1 VLYWQLEKKGVTA
14 VFWSRLL
21 EILDTEMTRPASYG
35 WFHLLFFALSIAAG
49 VLMCVYLK
57 DVRKYVPR
65 VIFITAVVVFVL
77 EIYKMINFGFSYEDG
92 ISYSFPWGSFP
103 FQFCST
109 PMYVG
114 LLTGLFRRG
123 RVYDSLCAYL
133 ATFALFAGLCVM
145 IYPNDVF
152 IETVGINI
160 QTMVCHGSML
170 TVGIYLLGSGYV
182 PAAHKTVLK
191 ALPVFCGAVLIAMGL
206 NEWAYRTGMLEEHF
220 FNMFYFSPHADPHL
234 PLYSDVQNA
243 LGVANP
249 LSFIIYVAGFT
260 LAAYIVLLLAMG
272 IRALVCRKKA
282 APMTETVAVQ

>member
-1 VLYWQLEKKGVTA
+1 MS
-14 VFWSRLL
+14 WSRVL
-21 EILDTEMTRPASYG
+21 EILDAQMTEPASYG
-35 WFHLLFFALSIAAG
+35 WFHLLFFALSIGAG
-49 VLMCVYLK
+49 IWLCICFK
-57 DVRKYVPR
+57 DAQKYAPR
-65 VIFITAVVVFVL
+65 VVLTTAIIVIVL

-114 LLTGLFRRG
+114 LLAGIIRRG
-123 RVYDSLCAYL
+123 RVHHSLCAYL
-133 ATFALFAGLCVM
+133 ATYAMFAGLCVM

-152 IETVGINI
+152 IETIGINI

-170 TVGIYLLGSGYV
+170 SIGIYLLGTGYV
-182 PAAHKTVLK
+182 KAEHKTVLH
-191 ALPVFCGAVLIAMGL
+191 ALPVFGTAVVIAMIL
-206 NEWAYRTGMLEEHF
+206 NEWAFRTGMLEDHF

-234 PLYSDVQNA
+234 PLYSNVQNA

-260 LAAYIVLLLAMG
+260 LAAYLVLLGAMG
-272 IRALVCRKKA
+272 IRAFATRKTK
-282 APMTETVAVQ
+282 T